1 MAFERRR
8 WTYAAGLAVRGAVC
22 GCLVAAGIALLF
34 SGRPALAAI
43 CGASAVMVGLD
54 LVRNAAAAER
64 AMRDFVD
71 QVACGSD
78 DLPIGLPRAFG
89 DLENSIG
96 RALRSIHARTASE
109 RARQDGDAALLDT
122 VPAALFVIDDG
133 GALVRTNRAAR
144 SLALSDPRRFADH
157 PAFCAGDVETLL
169 TGGPVS
175 GRIIRLTDGCVAHA
189 SVARFEI
196 PGGSRRLLIAV
207 QPVSEALGAVEVDAW
222 HRLSRVLAHEMM
234 NSLSPVISLADS
246 LVVLAEQPDSDPD
259 RAETA
264 AAAATISRRATHLI
278 RFVERYRQMLD
289 LPQPEIAPVP
299 AKDLVEDLAALTL
312 ALDRRVTVQATVTP
326 SDLIISVDR
335 ELIEQAMLNLLKNAV
350 EAARDT
356 RCPTITLDC
365 HAEGGEV
372 ELVVGDNGPGLPEP
386 IDDLFLPFFTTKR
399 DGAGLGLAIARQI
412 AVAHDGK
419 LVAVRRD
426 AGAAFSLRIPAP
438 DRVLHRDALIAAR

>member
-22 GCLVAAGIALLF
+22 GCLIAAGIALVF
-34 SGRPALAAI
+34 WGRPALAAI
-43 CGASAVMVGLD
+43 CGAIAVMVGLD

-71 QVACGSD
+71 QVACGAD

-89 DLENSIG
+89 DLETSSE
-96 RALRSIHARTASE
+96 RALRSIQARAASE

-122 VPAALFVIDDG
+122 VPAALFVIDEG

-157 PAFCAGDVETLL
+157 PAFCAADVEMLL

-175 GRIIRLTDGCVAHA
+175 GRIIRLTDGRVAHA
-189 SVARFEI
+189 SVVLFDVH
-196 PGGSRRLLIAV
+196 GGTRRRLIAV

-259 RAETA
+259 RAQTL
-264 AAAATISRRATHLI
+264 AAAATISRRATHLM

-289 LPQPEIAPVP
+289 LPQPEVAPVP
-299 AKDLVEDLAALTL
+299 AKDLVEELAALTR
-312 ALDRRVTVQATVTP
+312 ALGRGVTVHTAVTP
-326 SDLIISVDR
+326 VDLTVSVDR

-356 RCPTITLDC
+356 QRPTITLRA
-365 HAEGGEV
+365 HAEASEIEFVV
-372 ELVVGDNGPGLPEP
+372 EDNGPGLPELT
-386 IDDLFLPFFTTKR
+386 DDLFLPFFTTKR

-412 AVAHDGK
+412 AVAHDGT

-426 AGAAFSLRIPAP
+426 AGAAFALRIPAP
-438 DRVLHRDALIAAR
+438 DRL